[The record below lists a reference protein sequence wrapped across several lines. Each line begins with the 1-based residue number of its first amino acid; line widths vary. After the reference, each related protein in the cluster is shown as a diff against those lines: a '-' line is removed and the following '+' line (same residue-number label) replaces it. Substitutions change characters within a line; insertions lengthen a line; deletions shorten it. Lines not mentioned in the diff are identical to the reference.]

1 MSKITVIG
9 SFVMDCVA
17 KMNRFPDAGE
27 TVLGESV
34 SYFMGGKGV
43 NQCVSVSRLNG
54 DVEMIGCVG
63 DDAYGKGLLKLLK
76 DEGISSEHVFV
87 TSTPTAVAQIQI
99 NSAGEN
105 RICVIPAAN
114 YEFGE
119 AHFEQIKSVIESTE
133 IVMLQL
139 ELRLGVTQ
147 DIVRYAKKRGKT
159 IILNPAPASSLDA
172 DVLGMIDI
180 ITPNETELALL
191 TGISDLELAAKKLI
205 KAGVQCVITTLGEQ
219 GARVTTAFE
228 SKIIPGFSVDVV
240 DTVAAG
246 DSFNGALAVALAEGE
261 PIEKAVRF
269 ANAMGALT
277 VQRRGAIPSLRH
289 RLDVEAFLDAH
300 EEE

>member
-1 MSKITVIG
+1 MIG

-17 KMNRFPDAGE
+17 KMERFPDAGE

-63 DDAYGKGLLKLLK
+63 DDAYGRSFLKLLE
-76 DEGISSEHVFV
+76 DEGISSEHIFV
-87 TSTPTAVAQIQI
+87 TDVPTAVAQIQI

-114 YEFGE
+114 HEFSE
-119 AHFEQIKSVIESTE
+119 AHFEQIKSVLQNTE
-133 IVMLQL
+133 IIMLQL
-139 ELRLGVTQ
+139 ELKLGVTQ
-147 DIVRYAKKRGKT
+147 DIVRYAKKIGKT
-159 IILNPAPASSLDA
+159 VILNPAPAAKLDA

-191 TGISDLELAAKKLI
+191 TGINDLELAAKELI
-205 KAGVQCVITTLGEQ
+205 KAGVQCVITTLGEK
-219 GARVTTAFE
+219 GAQVTTACE
-228 SKIIPGFSVDVV
+228 SRIIPGFSVDVV

-246 DSFNGALAVALAEGE
+246 DSFNGALAVALAEGKS
-261 PIEKAVRF
+261 IENAIRF

-289 RLDVEAFLDAH
+289 RADVEAFLKAY